1 MPFNLDKFVASP
13 SVEELDSLKKS
24 EIVKVAKHYGIEFQ
38 PLMRKDEIKRY
49 VLEYLVDEGV
59 LSSTVLET
67 AITVPTDNTF
77 ELKRLEIEMNKE
89 IRLKEM
95 EREMQKEKEEREM
108 QMQKEKEEREMQ
120 MQREKEEREERER
133 EEKAREHEFR
143 LKQLELGV
151 IKGSDPKKG
160 LDTGGFDVSKHVKF
174 VPKFQEDNVEKF
186 FNHFEKLG
194 EQLKWPRDKW
204 SILIQSNFTGKVQE
218 VYSALSI
225 EDSMDYDKVKKAI
238 LQAYEL
244 VPEAYR
250 QKFRKYRK
258 ADTQTYVEFAY
269 QKERHFD
276 RWCASKKVSTFDTL
290 RQLMLVEE
298 FKWCVN
304 DDIKTH
310 LEENKADNLKEVTNL
325 ADQYALTHK
334 FGKVGQTQNKG
345 QFNRPNKKYGNS
357 SNSSGT
363 TSNSGSQSGSISP
376 TNSGKKQPDS
386 SRQKNDQASSN
397 KAAFKDI
404 TCGFCHKKGHTMANC
419 FTLAKLKETE
429 TASNALANAEN
440 SSEVVVTLRP
450 NSNDKIKE
458 EYLPFLS
465 EGFISLD
472 GNSAHPPV
480 KIKIL
485 RDTGATQSLLLDGVL
500 PLSDSTSTGANVLIQ
515 GVECGFISVPLH
527 KINLKSDLVSG
538 SVIVGVRPTLPVK
551 GVSLLLG
558 NDLAGGKVVANAILT
573 DKPCDYNNTEQLEK
587 EFPNLFPA
595 CAVTRAM
602 SQKLAMD
609 DNLKHPPSKSEDT
622 VPKSGTSRES
632 CKDDNLKHPLSKNE
646 GMISEN
652 KDGKLNHP
660 PSKIEELVPKNGTTL
675 PKEESESGKDSS
687 KNIHESEDSWYDL
700 SQSFMTNLND
710 SQDCESP
717 GPTHS
722 EGVEQEKSKMS
733 DTLHRDQL
741 SVQQQHDEE
750 LQPLIAG
757 ALTEDESKDVPVC
770 FYFKNNILM
779 RKWRPPDALLDEEW
793 RIYHQIVVPR
803 TYRREILSIAH
814 EMPFAGHLGV
824 NKTYHRILNHFYWPK
839 LKSDVAKFCKT
850 CHSCQ
855 MVGKP
860 NQNIP
865 AAPLK
870 PVPAFEEPFSRVII
884 DCVGPLPK
892 SRAGHQYIL
901 TIMCASTRFPEAIPL
916 RNIKARTVLQA
927 LLKFFTLFGLPKEIQ
942 SDQGSNFMSTV
953 FQQMLYELGIDQIK
967 SSAYH
972 PESQGALER
981 FHQTLKNMLKTYC
994 HDNERDWDE
1003 GIPFV
1008 MFAARESIQ
1017 ESLGFSPFELVF
1029 GHTVRGPLKLL
1040 KEKWLSDPGEDIHLL
1055 DYVSRFKDR
1064 LHGACELAQEN
1075 LRHSQK
1081 KMKAWYDKTT
1091 VKREFKPGDKVL
1103 VFLPVSGQPLQARF
1117 QGPYVI
1123 ERKVS
1128 DTDYVILTP
1137 DKRKSRRVCHINMMK
1152 RYYEREDCD
1161 ISKDES
1167 IHDVNSNT
1175 NDTGDQVCI
1184 INTDHELSNDEIK
1197 ANNVPDMCIKLQN
1210 SDVLKNLDQ
1219 KLRHLDHKEKSE
1231 MKSLIYEYACLF
1243 SDDPTRTN
1251 LIEHD
1256 VDVGDATPIKQHPYR
1271 VNPRKRQHLRDE
1283 VRYMLD
1289 HDIIEPS
1296 NSEWSSPCI
1305 LVPKPDSG
1313 YRFCTDYRK
1322 VNAVTRTDSYP
1333 IPRIDDC
1340 IDRIGKATYV
1350 SKFDLLK
1357 GYWEILL
1364 TERAQKISAFVTP
1377 DGLFQYKVMPF
1388 GMKNSPM
1395 TFQRLVNNLTSNLE
1409 NCEVYVDDL
1418 IVYSNSWD
1426 EHVQHVKALFD
1437 KLAKANLTV
1446 NLVKSEIAC
1455 AHVVYLGHVVGQ
1467 GKVRPIKAKV
1477 EGIDKFPAPTDKRQL
1492 MRFLGMAGYYRRFCP
1507 NFSDIAAP
1515 LTKLLKKNEKFD
1527 WTDNCQAA
1535 FELLKK
1541 ALMSSPVLI
1550 APDFE
1555 KQFKLAVDASDN
1567 GIGAVLLQADE
1578 HGVDHPVCYYS
1589 KKFDKHQ
1596 KNYSTIENE
1605 TLALILGLQH
1615 FDVYLGTTSFPITVY
1630 TDHNPLTFLSKMKNK
1645 NQRLMR
1651 WSLFL
1656 QSYNVDIKH
1665 IKGKDN
1671 VVPDSL
1677 SRI

>member
-1 MPFNLDKFVASP
+1 MPFNLDEFVASP

-24 EIVKVAKHYGIEFQ
+24 DIVKVAKHYGIEFQ

-49 VLEYLVDEGV
+49 VLEYLVDESI
-59 LSSTVLET
+59 LPSTVLGT

-77 ELKRLEIEMNKE
+77 ELKRLEMEMNKE

-95 EREMQKEKEEREM
+95 EREREREERERERKEREM
-108 QMQKEKEEREMQ
+108 QMQKEKEER
-120 MQREKEEREERER
+120 
-133 EEKAREHEFR
+133 
-143 LKQLELGV
+143 
-151 IKGSDPKKG
+151 DPKIG

-194 EQLKWPRDKW
+194 EQLKWPR
-204 SILIQSNFTGKVQE
+204 V
-218 VYSALSI
+218 

-298 FKWCVN
+298 FKRCVN

-310 LEENKADNLKEVTNL
+310 LEENKADKLKEVANL

-345 QFNRPNKKYGNS
+345 QFSRPNKKYGS

-363 TSNSGSQSGSISP
+363 TSSSGSQSGSISP

-386 SRQKNDQASSN
+386 NRQKNDQVSSN

-404 TCGFCHKKGHTMANC
+404 SCGFCHKKGHTMANC

-429 TASNALANAEN
+429 TASNALAIAEN

-458 EYLPFLS
+458 EYLPFVS

-602 SQKLAMD
+602 SQKLAVD

-632 CKDDNLKHPLSKNE
+632 CKDDNVKHPLSKNE

-652 KDGKLNHP
+652 KDDKLNHP

-722 EGVEQEKSKMS
+722 EGVEQEKSKKS

-770 FYFKNNILM
+770 FYFKNNVLM
-779 RKWRPPDALLDEEW
+779 RKWRPPDAPLDEEW
-793 RIYHQIVVPR
+793 RIYHQIVLPR

-870 PVPAFEEPFSRVII
+870 PIPAFEEPFSRVII

-901 TIMCASTRFPEAIPL
+901 TITCASTRFPEAIPL

-1040 KEKWLSDPGEDIHLL
+1040 KEKWLSEPGEDIHLL

-1137 DKRKSRRVCHINMMK
+1137 DKRKSKRVCHINMMK

-1167 IHDVNSNT
+1167 VHDVNSNT
-1175 NDTGDQVCI
+1175 NDT
-1184 INTDHELSNDEIK
+1184 
-1197 ANNVPDMCIKLQN
+1197 
-1210 SDVLKNLDQ
+1210 
-1219 KLRHLDHKEKSE
+1219 
-1231 MKSLIYEYACLF
+1231 
-1243 SDDPTRTN
+1243 DDPTRTN

-1305 LVPKPDSG
+1305 LVPKPDGG

-1357 GYWEILL
+1357 GYWEIPL
-1364 TERAQKISAFVTP
+1364 TERARKISAFVTP

-1426 EHVQHVKALFD
+1426 EHVQHIKALFD

-1515 LTKLLKKNEKFD
+1515 LTKLLKKSEKFD
-1527 WTDNCQAA
+1527 WTDDCQAA

-1596 KNYSTIENE
+1596 KNYSTIEKE

>member
-24 EIVKVAKHYGIEFQ
+24 EIVKVAKHYGVEFQ

-49 VLEYLVDEGV
+49 VLEYLVDESI
-59 LSSTVLET
+59 LPITVLET

-77 ELKRLEIEMNKE
+77 ELKRLEMEMNKE

-95 EREMQKEKEEREM
+95 EREREKEEREM
-108 QMQKEKEEREMQ
+108 QMQ
-120 MQREKEEREERER
+120 R

-151 IKGSDPKKG
+151 IKGSDPKTG
-160 LDTGGFDVSKHVKF
+160 LDTGVFDVSKHVKF

-204 SILIQSNFTGKVQE
+204 SILIQSNFTGKAQE

-298 FKWCVN
+298 FKRCVN

-310 LEENKADNLKEVTNL
+310 LEENKADKLSEVANL

-345 QFNRPNKKYGNS
+345 QFSRPNKKYG
-357 SNSSGT
+357 NSSGT

-386 SRQKNDQASSN
+386 SRQKNDQVSSN

-450 NSNDKIKE
+450 NSSDQIKE
-458 EYLPFLS
+458 EYLPFVS

-602 SQKLAMD
+602 SQKLAVD

-632 CKDDNLKHPLSKNE
+632 CKDNNLEHPLSKNE
-646 GMISEN
+646 
-652 KDGKLNHP
+652 
-660 PSKIEELVPKNGTTL
+660 
-675 PKEESESGKDSS
+675 
-687 KNIHESEDSWYDL
+687 
-700 SQSFMTNLND
+700 
-710 SQDCESP
+710 
-717 GPTHS
+717 
-722 EGVEQEKSKMS
+722 
-733 DTLHRDQL
+733 
-741 SVQQQHDEE
+741 
-750 LQPLIAG
+750 
-757 ALTEDESKDVPVC
+757 
-770 FYFKNNILM
+770 
-779 RKWRPPDALLDEEW
+779 
-793 RIYHQIVVPR
+793 
-803 TYRREILSIAH
+803 
-814 EMPFAGHLGV
+814 
-824 NKTYHRILNHFYWPK
+824 
-839 LKSDVAKFCKT
+839 
-850 CHSCQ
+850 
-855 MVGKP
+855 
-860 NQNIP
+860 
-865 AAPLK
+865 
-870 PVPAFEEPFSRVII
+870 
-884 DCVGPLPK
+884 
-892 SRAGHQYIL
+892 
-901 TIMCASTRFPEAIPL
+901 
-916 RNIKARTVLQA
+916 
-927 LLKFFTLFGLPKEIQ
+927 EIQ

-1064 LHGACELAQEN
+1064 LHGVCELAQEN

-1091 VKREFKPGDKVL
+1091 VKREFRPGDKVL

-1137 DKRKSRRVCHINMMK
+1137 DKRKSKRVCHINMMK

-1167 IHDVNSNT
+1167 VHDVNSNT
-1175 NDTGDQVCI
+1175 ND
-1184 INTDHELSNDEIK
+1184 
-1197 ANNVPDMCIKLQN
+1197 A
-1210 SDVLKNLDQ
+1210 
-1219 KLRHLDHKEKSE
+1219 
-1231 MKSLIYEYACLF
+1231 
-1243 SDDPTRTN
+1243 DDPTRTN

-1305 LVPKPDSG
+1305 LVPKPDGG

-1340 IDRIGKATYV
+1340 IDRIGKAAYV

-1357 GYWEILL
+1357 GYWEIPL
-1364 TERAQKISAFVTP
+1364 TERARKISAFVTP

-1388 GMKNSPM
+1388 GMKNSQM
-1395 TFQRLVNNLTSNLE
+1395 TFKRLVNNLTSDLE
-1409 NCEVYVDDL
+1409 NCEVYVDDV

-1455 AHVVYLGHVVGQ
+1455 AHVIYLGHVVGQ

-1596 KNYSTIENE
+1596 KNYSTIAKE

-1645 NQRLMR
+1645 NHRLMR